1 MSKKHNLN
9 IFWFNP
15 NYPNFDVFTF
25 LCKINLY
32 VSKLRKKNYVNEVIS
47 KFTDDLKQIVAVTKL
62 K

>member
-1 MSKKHNLN
+1 MFLH
-9 IFWFNP
+9 
-15 NYPNFDVFTF
+15 